1 MTEQPLIAIG
11 LQALIAASGLAA
23 IALLQFGSA
32 RARRC
37 APFIG
42 LAGQPAWL
50 WHAIDT
56 HAPGVLIVSA
66 AYTVVWLAG
75 CVGELRR

>member
-1 MTEQPLIAIG
+1 MNLA
-11 LQALIAASGLAA
+11 LQICIAASGLIA

-32 RARRC
+32 RARRA

-50 WHAIDT
+50 WYAIDA
-56 HAPGVLIVSA
+56 HAPGVLAVSA

-75 CVGELRR
+75 CVKEARR

>member
-1 MTEQPLIAIG
+1 MTTLAIV
-11 LQALIAASGLAA
+11 QSWIAASGLTA
-23 IALLQFGSA
+23 IALLQFGSP
-32 RARRC
+32 RARRW

-50 WHAIDT
+50 WYAIDA
-56 HAPGVLIVSA
+56 HAPGVLVVSA

-75 CVGELRR
+75 CVRELRR

>member
-1 MTEQPLIAIG
+1 MSLALQIWIAV
-11 LQALIAASGLAA
+11 SGLAA
-23 IALLQFGSA
+23 IALLQFGSP

-37 APFIG
+37 APFVG

-50 WHAIDT
+50 WYAIDA
-56 HAPGVLIVSA
+56 HAPGVLVVSA

-75 CVGELRR
+75 CVMEIQRA

>member
-1 MTEQPLIAIG
+1 MTIA
-11 LQALIAASGLAA
+11 LQIWIAASGLAA
-23 IALLQFGSA
+23 IALLQFGSP
-32 RARRC
+32 RARRW

-50 WHAIDT
+50 WYAIDA
-56 HAPGVLIVSA
+56 HAPGVLVVSA

-75 CVGELRR
+75 CVRELRR